1 MLNEFLLLAIA
12 HIVAVASPGV
22 DFAVVLK
29 NTLQCGKKAG
39 ALTAIGIG
47 CGISVHIVYT
57 IFGFA
62 LILSKNENLLLI
74 IKIVGAIYLLWIAWQ
89 AFHSRMKKM
98 SVGTSS
104 ESVTFDLI
112 TLSNYQAFRQ
122 GFLTNVFNPK
132 ATLFFLVLFT
142 NIVSPETPVNY
153 QIIYGFW
160 LTLYTMLWFLLVVWL
175 FSRKPV
181 LNWYERNGHFID
193 WGMGAFLVFIA
204 LKLVW

>member
-1 MLNEFLLLAIA
+1 MLNEFLLLAVA
-12 HIVAVASPGV
+12 HIIAVASPGV

-47 CGISVHIVYT
+47 CGISVHIAYT

-62 LILSKNENLLLI
+62 LILSKNETLLFI
-74 IKIVGAIYLLWIAWQ
+74 IKIIGAIYLLWIAWQ
-89 AFHSRMKKM
+89 AFHSRMKKI
-98 SVGTSS
+98 
-104 ESVTFDLI
+104 SVTNKTNLLV
-112 TLSNYQAFRQ
+112 LSNYQAFRQ

-142 NIVSPETPVNY
+142 NIINPETPLSY
-153 QIIYGFW
+153 QIIYGVW
-160 LTLYTMLWFLLVVWL
+160 LALYTMLWFLLVVWL